1 VCKIT
6 ALGLGRD
13 EKGTTT
19 KKKDYKHVYI
29 NYKGVMREGTALF
42 NKREVRM
49 YYCLHCAHDKDTIF
63 FIRNCKDCIS
73 TSYYE
78 GLDSKR

>member
-1 VCKIT
+1 
-6 ALGLGRD
+6 
-13 EKGTTT
+13 
-19 KKKDYKHVYI
+19 
-29 NYKGVMREGTALF
+29 
-42 NKREVRM
+42 
-49 YYCLHCAHDKDTIF
+49 LHCAHEKDIIF